1 MSQLLMKAVHVTVSV
16 VNILHVHVVNS
27 SARHSNMDAFVVC
40 CVILTTKKCVIW
52 LICPNYTKC
61 YELYFAVMTEAS
73 KSKQTYGKYE
83 GQDKALPVVK
93 GGIGAK
99 A

>member
-1 MSQLLMKAVHVTVSV
+1 
-16 VNILHVHVVNS
+16 
-27 SARHSNMDAFVVC
+27 
-40 CVILTTKKCVIW
+40 
-52 LICPNYTKC
+52 
-61 YELYFAVMTEAS
+61 MTEAS